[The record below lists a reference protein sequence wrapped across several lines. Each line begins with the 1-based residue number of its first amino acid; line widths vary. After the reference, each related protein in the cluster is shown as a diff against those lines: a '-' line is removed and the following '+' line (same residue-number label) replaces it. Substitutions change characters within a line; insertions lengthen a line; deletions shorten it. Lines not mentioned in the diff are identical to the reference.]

1 MKKIL
6 LIGSS
11 GYIGSELSNF
21 LSNKGYEINKVDNL
35 RRPSSK
41 KEKSSNFFQNDY
53 QNLDEDFLNS
63 HTDCIWLAG
72 HSSVQ
77 DSLNSPK
84 EALNNNFYD
93 LISLRDRF
101 KNRLIYASSGS
112 VYSRDIA
119 EYCDENSPT
128 MIPKN
133 IYDFTK
139 ISFDNYLISSERNGI
154 GLRFGTV
161 NGVSQNMKKELMINS
176 MIKSFKD
183 SGEINIMNKDFF
195 RPILWINDL
204 LQAID
209 AILESSTQTGIY
221 NLASFN
227 SSIGELGKEIKSITG
242 AKLNDLGNTKTY
254 NFMMK
259 TQKFEKEF
267 NFEFKGSIFSIVDSL
282 LDFDY

>member
-1 MKKIL
+1 
-6 LIGSS
+6 
-11 GYIGSELSNF
+11 
-21 LSNKGYEINKVDNL
+21 
-35 RRPSSK
+35 
-41 KEKSSNFFQNDY
+41 
-53 QNLDEDFLNS
+53 
-63 HTDCIWLAG
+63 
-72 HSSVQ
+72 
-77 DSLNSPK
+77 
-84 EALNNNFYD
+84 
-93 LISLRDRF
+93 
-101 KNRLIYASSGS
+101 
-112 VYSRDIA
+112 
-119 EYCDENSPT
+119 
-128 MIPKN
+128 
-133 IYDFTK
+133 
-139 ISFDNYLISSERNGI
+139 
-154 GLRFGTV
+154 
-161 NGVSQNMKKELMINS
+161 

-267 NFEFKGSIFSIVDSL
+267 NFAFKGSIFSIVDSL

>member
-1 MKKIL
+1 
-6 LIGSS
+6 
-11 GYIGSELSNF
+11 
-21 LSNKGYEINKVDNL
+21 
-35 RRPSSK
+35 
-41 KEKSSNFFQNDY
+41 
-53 QNLDEDFLNS
+53 
-63 HTDCIWLAG
+63 
-72 HSSVQ
+72 
-77 DSLNSPK
+77 
-84 EALNNNFYD
+84 
-93 LISLRDRF
+93 
-101 KNRLIYASSGS
+101 
-112 VYSRDIA
+112 
-119 EYCDENSPT
+119 

-139 ISFDNYLISSERNGI
+139 ISFDNYLISNERNGI